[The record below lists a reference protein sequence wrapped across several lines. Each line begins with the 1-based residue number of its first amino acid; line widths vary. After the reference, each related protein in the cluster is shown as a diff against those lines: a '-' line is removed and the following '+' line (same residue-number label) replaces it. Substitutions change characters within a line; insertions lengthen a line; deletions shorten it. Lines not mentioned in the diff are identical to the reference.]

1 MNRVFLKK
9 SIIQSTLFSITI
21 SIFMITMVLILFFGK
36 TFWEK
41 ESVKLE
47 YDLLT
52 IALDVKQTIDSNWHL
67 ILSYQDDV
75 NAPPR
80 TQQMIKLDEAI
91 RPLLQEKHPYS
102 VAYYDLALDRM
113 VSEGKQIESVEEVV
127 VDLHGTSK
135 IKVLDY
141 DHITLVSVPVLL
153 EKDVKGYVWAYA
165 TKSEFEL
172 GPFTGY
178 SISFSL
184 LFLSLGIII
193 ILIQKFMKEIQH
205 QLEEFS
211 ESIVHPEANLSW
223 NFHGLPELKP
233 VFDRIAGYTQELN
246 AINDELEASQRRFK
260 QIMEGISDGLFSI
273 DKEWRL
279 LFYNDVA
286 KKYFDKSDEELK
298 MKNILE
304 IFPDFS
310 LTVTYQYIS
319 EVFISAEPAYF
330 EGEGILTP
338 ERIFHTSIYPFEEGI
353 TVFFRDITEQR
364 QQQHEMARLERLNLV
379 GQMAAGISHEIR
391 NPLTTVKGFLQLRGS
406 KVSDSD
412 EREYNEL
419 MISEIDCANT
429 IISEFLSLAKNNMDS
444 TKEQDINQIIYR
456 IFPMI
461 QADANNGNK
470 ELILNLNPLP
480 SLMLNE
486 NEIRQLILNFVRNA
500 LEVTPPGGCVII
512 RTYEE
517 RNLIVL
523 AVQDQG
529 CGIPEEIRD
538 KIGTPFFTTKESGTG
553 LGIAISMGIAHRH
566 NAELIFDTGNQGTTF
581 KVIFKRRNILSK
593 KDEVI

>member
-41 ESVKLE
+41 ESIKLE

-52 IALDVKQTIDSNWHL
+52 IALDVKQTIDSNWH
-67 ILSYQDDV
+67 IIPFRQDDV

-141 DHITLVSVPVLL
+141 DHITLVSVPVFL

-223 NFHGLPELKP
+223 NFHG
-233 VFDRIAGYTQELN
+233 
-246 AINDELEASQRRFK
+246 
-260 QIMEGISDGLFSI
+260 
-273 DKEWRL
+273 
-279 LFYNDVA
+279 
-286 KKYFDKSDEELK
+286 
-298 MKNILE
+298 
-304 IFPDFS
+304 
-310 LTVTYQYIS
+310 
-319 EVFISAEPAYF
+319 
-330 EGEGILTP
+330 
-338 ERIFHTSIYPFEEGI
+338 
-353 TVFFRDITEQR
+353 
-364 QQQHEMARLERLNLV
+364 
-379 GQMAAGISHEIR
+379 
-391 NPLTTVKGFLQLRGS
+391 
-406 KVSDSD
+406 
-412 EREYNEL
+412 
-419 MISEIDCANT
+419 
-429 IISEFLSLAKNNMDS
+429 
-444 TKEQDINQIIYR
+444 
-456 IFPMI
+456 
-461 QADANNGNK
+461 
-470 ELILNLNPLP
+470 
-480 SLMLNE
+480 
-486 NEIRQLILNFVRNA
+486 
-500 LEVTPPGGCVII
+500 
-512 RTYEE
+512 
-517 RNLIVL
+517 
-523 AVQDQG
+523 
-529 CGIPEEIRD
+529 
-538 KIGTPFFTTKESGTG
+538 
-553 LGIAISMGIAHRH
+553 
-566 NAELIFDTGNQGTTF
+566 
-581 KVIFKRRNILSK
+581 
-593 KDEVI
+593 